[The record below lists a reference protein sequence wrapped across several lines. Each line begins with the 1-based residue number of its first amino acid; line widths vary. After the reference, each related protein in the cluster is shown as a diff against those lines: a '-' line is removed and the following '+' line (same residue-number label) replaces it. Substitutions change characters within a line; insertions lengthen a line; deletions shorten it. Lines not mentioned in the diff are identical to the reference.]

1 MEKKEEII
9 SNKIKC
15 KKCGDIIES
24 KSTNDYKRCSCGTVA
39 IDGGKDYL
47 KRIGKEED
55 YIELSNLKQ
64 TTFFIKRVVFKWK
77 IAYNKITY

>member
-1 MEKKEEII
+1 MRRWLMEKKEVIM

-24 KSTNDYKRCSCGTVA
+24 KSTNDYKRCSCGAVA

-47 KRIGKEED
+47 KRIGNEED
-55 YIELSNLKQ
+55 YEELSE
-64 TTFFIKRVVFKWK
+64 IKDNNVN
-77 IAYNKITY
+77 I

>member
-24 KSTNDYKRCSCGTVA
+24 KSTNDYKKCICGAVA
-39 IDGGKDYL
+39 VDGGNQYL
-47 KRIGKEED
+47 KRIGNEEVFN
-55 YIELSNLKQ
+55 SN
-64 TTFFIKRVVFKWK
+64 
-77 IAYNKITY
+77 ITKNIN

>member
-1 MEKKEEII
+1 MEKKKEEII

-15 KKCGDIIES
+15 KKCGNIIES

-47 KRIGKEED
+47 KRIGNEKD
-55 YIELSNLKQ
+55 YEELSE
-64 TTFFIKRVVFKWK
+64 IKDNNVN
-77 IAYNKITY
+77 I

>member
-1 MEKKEEII
+1 MEKKKEVII

-24 KSTNDYKRCSCGTVA
+24 KSTNDYKRCSCGAVA

-47 KRIGKEED
+47 KRIGSEKD
-55 YIELSNLKQ
+55 YEELSE
-64 TTFFIKRVVFKWK
+64 IKDNNVN
-77 IAYNKITY
+77 I

>member
-24 KSTNDYKRCSCGTVA
+24 KSTNDYKRCSYGVAA

-47 KRIGKEED
+47 KRIGNEED
-55 YIELSNLKQ
+55 YKELSIIRNVSCKC
-64 TTFFIKRVVFKWK
+64 FCI
-77 IAYNKITY
+77 

>member
-24 KSTNDYKRCSCGTVA
+24 KSTNDLKRCSCGAVEVDEGTE
-39 IDGGKDYL
+39 YL
-47 KRIGKEED
+47 KRIGNEND
-55 YIELSNLKQ
+55 YIELS
-64 TTFFIKRVVFKWK
+64 I
-77 IAYNKITY
+77 NKDNNK

>member
-24 KSTNDYKRCSCGTVA
+24 KSTNDYKRFSCGAVA
-39 IDGGKDYL
+39 VDGGRDYL
-47 KRIGKEED
+47 KRIGNEED
-55 YIELSNLKQ
+55 YEDISE
-64 TTFFIKRVVFKWK
+64 IKK
-77 IAYNKITY
+77 

>member
-1 MEKKEEII
+1 MEKEKEVII

-24 KSTNDYKRCSCGTVA
+24 KNTNDYNRCSCGAVA

-47 KRIGKEED
+47 KRIGNEKD
-55 YIELSNLKQ
+55 YEELSE
-64 TTFFIKRVVFKWK
+64 IKDNNVN
-77 IAYNKITY
+77 I

>member
-9 SNKIKC
+9 SDKIKC
-15 KKCGDIIES
+15 KKCGNIIES

-47 KRIGKEED
+47 KRICNEED
-55 YIELSNLKQ
+55 YDEMSIVK
-64 TTFFIKRVVFKWK
+64 
-77 IAYNKITY
+77 

>member
-15 KKCGDIIES
+15 TKCGNIIES

-47 KRIGKEED
+47 KRIGNEED
-55 YIELSNLKQ
+55 YEEMSIVKKYS
-64 TTFFIKRVVFKWK
+64 
-77 IAYNKITY
+77 